1 MCDLDHK
8 QRDYM
13 IANLADK
20 MDAIIGSLENEI
32 DTVNEKIGEITG
44 KSLPAT

>member
-1 MCDLDHK
+1 
-8 QRDYM
+8 M

-32 DTVNEKIGEITG
+32 NTVNEKIGEKTG
-44 KSLPAT
+44 TRLYNQTSP